1 LLSFPLTS
9 KVIFFFF
16 ITAVSFFGYRITQIS
31 KEYVVKEKESVLTP
45 VIDFFMMPLVSVGK
59 WLSSEISKINVLLF
73 VFDFLIEA
81 PFKVLFEV
89 IEEWISFIRKRKE
102 DII

>member
-1 LLSFPLTS
+1 M
-9 KVIFFFF
+9 
-16 ITAVSFFGYRITQIS
+16 S
-31 KEYVVKEKESVLTP
+31 KEYVIKEKESIFMPIV
-45 VIDFFMMPLVSVGK
+45 DFFMMPLVSVGK
-59 WLSSEISKINVLLF
+59 WMSSEIAKINVLLL

-89 IEEWISFIRKRKE
+89 IEEWISFIKRRKE

>member
-1 LLSFPLTS
+1 M
-9 KVIFFFF
+9 
-16 ITAVSFFGYRITQIS
+16 A
-31 KEYVVKEKESVLTP
+31 KEYVVKEKESVFTP
-45 VIDFFMMPLVSVGK
+45 VVDFFLMPLVSVGK
-59 WLSSEISKINVLLF
+59 WLSSEIAKINVLLL

-89 IEEWISFIRKRKE
+89 IEEWIGFIRRRKE